1 MRELI
6 MALGLVLALEGM
18 LYAAAP
24 RAMKKMIESLLDLP
38 ESRIRWVG
46 LATAVIG
53 VGIVWFA
60 RRNGY

>member
-1 MRELI
+1 MRDLI
-6 MALGLVLALEGM
+6 VALGLVLALEGM

-24 RAMKKMIESLLDLP
+24 GAMKRMIESLLQLP

-46 LATAVIG
+46 LVTAIVG

>member
-1 MRELI
+1 MRDLI
-6 MALGLVLALEGM
+6 VALGLVLALEGM

-24 RAMKKMIESLLDLP
+24 GAMKRMIESILDLP

-46 LATAVIG
+46 LITAVVG

-60 RRNGY
+60 RGNGY